1 MAHGRMQGL
10 YQKVEWRRVEFI
22 SHAHQKSAEN
32 TFPNLRR
39 TKNSGKWPSQDW
51 EDWETVKNS
60 CPKLGKNEKHC
71 RQSFPPLGN
80 RKMLKINSSL
90 VSEMQKTRK
99 NRLLR
104 KKLNPESLLSDFR
117 GSVLFWYTLFY
128 LLIADLLQSLFDVG
142 NDVIHIFNAHR
153 EAD

>member
-1 MAHGRMQGL
+1 MPTKNQ
-10 YQKVEWRRVEFI
+10 QKILSQIWEER
-22 SHAHQKSAEN
+22 KMAEN
-32 TFPNLRR
+32 GRPKIGKTEKQRKTAFPNLGR
-39 TKNSGKWPSQDW
+39 TKNSEKQLSQTW
-51 EDWETVKNS
+51 EERKTVKNS

-104 KKLNPESLLSDFR
+104 KKLTPESLLSDFR
-117 GSVLFWYTLFY
+117 GSVLF
-128 LLIADLLQSLFDVG
+128 
-142 NDVIHIFNAHR
+142 
-153 EAD
+153 

>member
-1 MAHGRMQGL
+1 MAVPRLGRL
-10 YQKVEWRRVEFI
+10 
-22 SHAHQKSAEN
+22 
-32 TFPNLRR
+32 
-39 TKNSGKWPSQDW
+39 KNSEKQLSQTW
-51 EDWETVKNS
+51 EERKTVKNS

-117 GSVLFWYTLFY
+117 GSVLF
-128 LLIADLLQSLFDVG
+128 
-142 NDVIHIFNAHR
+142 
-153 EAD
+153 